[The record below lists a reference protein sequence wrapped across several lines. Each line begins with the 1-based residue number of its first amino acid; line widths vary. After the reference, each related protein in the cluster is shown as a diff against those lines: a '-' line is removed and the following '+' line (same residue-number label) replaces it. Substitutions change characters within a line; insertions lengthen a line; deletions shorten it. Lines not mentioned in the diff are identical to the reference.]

1 MKKMAHTSRVK
12 GKNGVDGLWAPDS
25 RPVRSL
31 EREKKNRIKEENN
44 RNRTRRGTCGR
55 KKRTKISGR
64 NKTQATYEKH
74 SECCRIEKQP
84 VAR

>member
-1 MKKMAHTSRVK
+1 VGSRLPSV
-12 GKNGVDGLWAPDS
+12 LS
-25 RPVRSL
+25 
-31 EREKKNRIKEENN
+31 REKRKTEEKKKITGTVLDAGRVEEKKKN
-44 RNRTRRGTCGR
+44 
-55 KKRTKISGR
+55 KISGR